1 MARFAIGDIQGCFSE
16 LMALLAQV
24 NFDPSCDELFSVG
37 DIVNRG
43 PQSLEV
49 LRWMYTHRDAVHL
62 VLGNHDLHLL
72 AVSKGYENKK
82 SRDTL
87 DDILHA
93 PDREILLDWL
103 RNQPLFLREDT
114 FCLVHAGVWPGWRL
128 DEVQRLAQEVS
139 TLLQADSGQA
149 FFKQLY
155 GNRPVLWSTDLT
167 DNDRLRFI
175 VNSLTRMRVLYQDQS
190 LDFDY
195 KRRLDDMP
203 SELQPWFA
211 FPLSSDIPR
220 VIFGHWSA
228 LGLKMTEQIWAL
240 DTGCVWGGQLTMVNC
255 DTGEIFQ
262 EPSHRHTLLKD
273 EGQ

>member
-16 LMALLAQV
+16 FQALLAQA
-24 NFDPSCDELFSVG
+24 NFDPACDELFSVG

-49 LRWMYTHRDAVHL
+49 LRWMYMHRDAVHL

-72 AVSKGYENKK
+72 AVSTGYENKK

-87 DDILHA
+87 DDILTA
-93 PDREILLDWL
+93 PDREMLLAWL

-114 FCLVHAGVWPGWRL
+114 FCLVHAGVWPGWHL
-128 DEVQRLAQEVS
+128 DEVQRLALEAT
-139 TLLQADSGQA
+139 TLLQADNGQA

-155 GNRPVLWSTDLT
+155 GNRPTLWSNDLA

-175 VNSLTRMRVLYQDQS
+175 VNSLTRMRALYQDRS
-190 LDFDY
+190 LDFAY
-195 KRRLDDMP
+195 KRGLDDIP

-211 FPLSSDIPR
+211 FPLSPDMPR
-220 VIFGHWSA
+220 VICGHWSA
-228 LGLKMTEQIWAL
+228 LGLYMKENVWAL
-240 DTGCVWGGQLTMVNC
+240 DTGCVWGGQLTIVNC
-255 DTGEIFQ
+255 DTGEVFQ
-262 EPSHRHTLLKD
+262 EPSHRTLLKNED
-273 EGQ
+273 